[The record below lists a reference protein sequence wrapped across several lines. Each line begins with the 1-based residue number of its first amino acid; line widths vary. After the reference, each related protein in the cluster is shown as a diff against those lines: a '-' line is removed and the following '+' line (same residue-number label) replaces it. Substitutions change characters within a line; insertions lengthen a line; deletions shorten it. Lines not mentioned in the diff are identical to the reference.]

1 MMTRSQGRRSRDWA
15 VQVVHIEDP
24 PPTSPAQLVLLAK
37 QYCAQD
43 KSIYTEFRMHKI
55 RNRWMKQQM
64 KQPDLMG
71 GLTCVH
77 CGRMGLQ
84 PFKANSNDRAVLD
97 HKLEICLGGD
107 WRDPKNFQVLC
118 DRCNGKKNDELQ
130 KTFLHPEYEGRYY
143 LRPA

>member
-1 MMTRSQGRRSRDWA
+1 
-15 VQVVHIEDP
+15 
-24 PPTSPAQLVLLAK
+24 
-37 QYCAQD
+37 
-43 KSIYTEFRMHKI
+43 
-55 RNRWMKQQM
+55 MKQQM